1 MSNTEFVITDAHKL
15 YLSTILTGTDDTS
28 VLSAASRAAHTW
40 GLSPDVAEPTEEQW
54 SAAEA
59 ATFAII
65 SAIGA
70 GLEDGTVKVRTSKK
84 RVTAT
89 PDPETHNI
97 LVALG
102 VVV

>member
-1 MSNTEFVITDAHKL
+1 MSDTELVITDAHKK

-28 VLSAASRAAHTW
+28 VLEAASRAAHAW

-59 ATFAII
+59 ATFTII
-65 SAIGA
+65 AAIGA
-70 GLEDGTVKVRTSKK
+70 GLEDGTVKVRKSK